1 MFAARN
7 VSKYLVR
14 NFKNVQKLNF
24 SNRVSIEVAKC
35 MPKTYDEL
43 PNDMLLTLAI
53 MGDQEAREERVIR
66 EIMSVD
72 NISWEKAEL
81 TFLEIIHANRSGL
94 FFSTLPYKIAIF
106 TAVAVG
112 FGSIPL
118 IFEINSVL
126 WFNEL
131 FVTSGIRY

>member
-1 MFAARN
+1 MLATHYFTKHFAR
-7 VSKYLVR
+7 S
-14 NFKNVQKLNF
+14 FKNVKKLNF
-24 SNRVSIEVAKC
+24 SNRVSIEIAKC

-43 PNDMLLTLAI
+43 PNDMLLSLAI

-66 EIMSVD
+66 DIMAVD
-72 NISWEKAEL
+72 NISWEKAEVK
-81 TFLEIIHANRSGL
+81 FLEIIHSNRSGL
-94 FFSTLPYKIAIF
+94 FFSTLPYKVAIF
-106 TAVAVG
+106 AAITIG

-131 FVTSGIRY
+131 FVTAGI